1 LAAPAVCGTRIRE
14 FETRHITRNLAAEAM
29 IPTCCAVF
37 AAQDAD
43 MATFGHASLFDHDRA
58 MPDPAALP
66 EAYEGVLWRRSFA
79 YLIDLCV
86 IGVLALICWVVFAVL
101 WLLSFGLLGPVLW
114 FLFGL
119 IPLAYHT
126 FLLSGPRS
134 ATIGMRLFD
143 VELRSVTGERPGFLQ
158 ALIQTALFYIT
169 VGATCSLILLWVL
182 FNRHKR
188 TLHDML
194 AGTVVVR
201 RFPARYTDTRASWRR

>member
-1 LAAPAVCGTRIRE
+1 MLTRHLIPSLAA
-14 FETRHITRNLAAEAM
+14 AAI
-29 IPTCCAVF
+29 IPTCCAISQRMVPI
-37 AAQDAD
+37 
-43 MATFGHASLFDHDRA
+43 MASFGYASTFYGIGG
-58 MPDPAALP
+58 MPDPTAVP
-66 EAYEGVLWRRSFA
+66 EAYEGVLWRRTLA
-79 YLIDLCV
+79 YFIDLCV
-86 IGVLALICWVVFAVL
+86 IGVIAVLCWIVFAVL

-114 FLFGL
+114 FVFGL

-126 FLLSGPRS
+126 LLLSGPRS

-169 VGATCSLILLWVL
+169 VGATCSLILLLVL

-201 RFPARYTDTRASWRR
+201 RFPGRRATAQDPWPA

>member
-1 LAAPAVCGTRIRE
+1 MASFGYASA
-14 FETRHITRNLAAEAM
+14 FYH
-29 IPTCCAVF
+29 
-37 AAQDAD
+37 AQP
-43 MATFGHASLFDHDRA
+43 

-66 EAYEGVLWRRSFA
+66 EAYEGVLWRRTLA
-79 YLIDLCV
+79 YFVDLCV
-86 IGVLALICWVVFAVL
+86 IGLLAVFCWIVFALL
-101 WLLSFGLLGPVLW
+101 WLLSFGLLGPLLW

-126 FLLSGPRS
+126 LLLSGRWS

-158 ALIQTALFYIT
+158 ALIQTALFYLT
-169 VGATCSLILLWVL
+169 VGATCSLILLLVL

-201 RFPARYTDTRASWRR
+201 RFPVRAQYIRPF